1 MANTGQAY
9 GIDLEIRDQNG
20 ILLTTLLNVDVN
32 IDAQTLSELS
42 GGLLTVSQ
50 AQQAIDSRFTD
61 DLVNC
66 KPCLDPLA
74 ANYFYVEG
82 VKDLQNSENTFGQL
96 NNALVCIEGIKY

>member
-50 AQQAIDSRFTD
+50 SQQAIDSRFTD

-66 KPCLDPLA
+66 KPCLDPLPSTE
-74 ANYFYVEG
+74 FYAEI
-82 VKDLQNSENTFGQL
+82 LPENENSFYL
-96 NNALVCIEGIKY
+96 NDDGSNLCKTYLWD